1 METLGSTGH
10 TSEAPQPQGPR
21 LSVIV
26 PVRDGASFLAESLLA
41 LRASDLPSEAWEL
54 IVVDDA
60 SRDASADV
68 AERFAD
74 VVVRRA
80 ESSGPATARNHGVQQ
95 SRGDTLVFIDADVSV
110 HRDALRRLEE
120 SFRGE
125 ARVAAVFGA
134 YDTAPRAPGLVSQ
147 YRNLLHHRVHA
158 EGRGDAETFWAG
170 LGAIKR
176 SVFVAAGGFDE
187 TMRQLEDIDLG
198 YRVRALGHRILL
210 RPEIQGTHL
219 KRWTLRTMIAT
230 DLFGRGV
237 TWMRL
242 HLEQGRTG
250 RPGTL
255 NLLPA
260 EKVFTLL
267 TGFAA
272 LALGMSVIRWSSR
285 WLILAGLCLAV
296 VIVGNLPLLRWFA
309 RERGYRFA
317 LLVVPLRLLYYL
329 LNAIAAAIGVM
340 RHAVTP
346 RRRPAPGAPAPPEE
360 PTAR

>member
-1 METLGSTGH
+1 METLGNTGH
-10 TSEAPQPQGPR
+10 TSEATQSQGPR

-26 PVRDGASFLAESLLA
+26 PVRDGARFLAESLPA
-41 LRASDLPSEAWEL
+41 LRASDLPSQAWEL

-60 SRDASADV
+60 SRDGSAEV

-74 VVVRRA
+74 LVVRRP
-80 ESSGPATARNHGVQQ
+80 ESSGPAAARNHGVRQ

-110 HRDALRRLEE
+110 HADALRRLEE
-120 SFRGE
+120 CFSE
-125 ARVAAVFGA
+125 DTRVAAVFGA
-134 YDTAPRAPGLVSQ
+134 YDTAPRDPGFVSQ

-176 SVFVAAGGFDE
+176 SVFVAAGGYDE

-210 RPEIQGTHL
+210 RPEIQGKHL
-219 KRWTLRTMIAT
+219 KRWTLRTMMAT

-237 TWMRL
+237 TWMGL
-242 HLEQGRTG
+242 HLEQGSSG

-255 NLLPA
+255 NLRPA

-267 TGFAA
+267 TGVTAVA
-272 LALGMSVIRWSSR
+272 LAMSVIRWPLL
-285 WLILAGLCLAV
+285 WLIVAGLSLAV
-296 VIVGNLPLLRWFA
+296 VVGGNLPLLRWFA
-309 RERGYRFA
+309 RERGLRFA
-317 LLVVPLRLLYYL
+317 LLVVPMRLLYYL
-329 LNAIAAAIGVM
+329 LNAIAAAIGLV
-340 RHAVTP
+340 RHAAAP
-346 RRRPAPGAPAPPEE
+346 RRRAAPGVPPPPEE
-360 PTAR
+360 PIAR